1 METYSFSEI
10 DRRLIAELTAS
21 NNRLAA
27 AIEGQKVERV
37 FSCREAAEIIGVC
50 PQTISR
56 YLAQNKIKKG
66 ERGGKVGIPESEI
79 LKLKPRPKPQ

>member
-1 METYSFSEI
+1 METYSFSET
-10 DRRLIAELTAS
+10 DRRLIAELIAS

-27 AIEGQKVERV
+27 AIEGQKAERV
-37 FSCREAAEIIGVC
+37 FSCKEAAAIIGVC

-56 YLAQNKIKKG
+56 YLAQKRIKKG